1 MHADLMRFNW
11 FNKECVAVAYL
22 MDMKRNHAE
31 ENGTEQNGA
40 TDKALAPRPLSELH
54 VGESG
59 TIVGLDVKG
68 AIRRRF
74 LEMGMVTGETVRMER
89 IAPLGDPIAFRV
101 KGYQLS
107 MRKSEASKIL
117 VAAG

>member
-1 MHADLMRFNW
+1 M
-11 FNKECVAVAYL
+11 AYL
-22 MDMKRNHAE
+22 MDMKRNRAE
-31 ENGTEQNGA
+31 EELTEQNDVAGR
-40 TDKALAPRPLSELH
+40 TPAPRPLSELH

>member
-1 MHADLMRFNW
+1 M
-11 FNKECVAVAYL
+11 AYL
-22 MDMKRNHAE
+22 MERKRNDLERKDADAQ
-31 ENGTEQNGA
+31 G
-40 TDKALAPRPLSELH
+40 LASRPLSELH

-89 IAPLGDPIAFRV
+89 VAPLGDPIAFRI

>member
-1 MHADLMRFNW
+1 M
-11 FNKECVAVAYL
+11 AYL
-22 MDMKRNHAE
+22 MDMKRAGAGENHAP
-31 ENGTEQNGA
+31 
-40 TDKALAPRPLSELH
+40 DKALAPRPLSDLR

-89 IAPLGDPIAFRV
+89 VAPLGDPIAFRI

-117 VAAG
+117 VTAG

>member
-1 MHADLMRFNW
+1 MTFISINSS
-11 FNKECVAVAYL
+11 EGCVAVAYL
-22 MDMKRNHAE
+22 MDMKRNGVEKNDIA
-31 ENGTEQNGA
+31 
-40 TDKALAPRPLSELH
+40 DKAPASRPLSELH

-68 AIRRRF
+68 SIRRRF
-74 LEMGMVTGETVRMER
+74 LEMGMVTGETVRLER
-89 IAPLGDPIAFRV
+89 VAPLGDPIAFRI